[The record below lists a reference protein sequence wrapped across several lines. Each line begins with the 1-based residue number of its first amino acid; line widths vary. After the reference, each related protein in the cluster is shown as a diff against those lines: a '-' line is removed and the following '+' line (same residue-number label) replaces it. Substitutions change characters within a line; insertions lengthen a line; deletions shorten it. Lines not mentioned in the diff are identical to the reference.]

1 VKHNTVL
8 DNFVKDTA
16 KLTNPKKVMWFYDS
30 NEEYNNLIEEM
41 QNDGT
46 LIELD
51 KESYPNCFLHRSDR
65 NDVARTEHL
74 TYICTKKESDAGP
87 TNNWM
92 SSDEAKA
99 KLDGL
104 FRNCMKGRTMYVI
117 PYLMGPE
124 NSSYSQVGIEI
135 TDSPYVVANMRIM
148 TKTGKKALEQLEK
161 LDKFVKG
168 IHSIGDLSPDRRY
181 ICHFPE
187 EDLIMSIGSGYGGNA
202 LLSKK
207 CHSLRLASVM
217 GNKEGWL
224 AEHMLIMGIENP
236 DGEITYITG
245 AFPSASGKTNLAMLN
260 PLGTQADW
268 KVWSLGDDIAWIHPG
283 KDGKFWAI
291 NPESGLFGV
300 APGTNSKSNPNAL
313 GAASRNSIF
322 TNVALTA
329 DNKPWWEGLSK
340 NPPENMIDWK
350 GQQWK
355 KGDAKAA
362 HPNSRFTA
370 PIQQIP
376 IISPRFNDPQGV
388 PISAITFGARRAKL
402 TPLVFESFNWIHG
415 VFIGAAMGAETTFA
429 AVGKVGVVRRD
440 PMAMRPFCGYHI
452 GDYLKHWIGM
462 GARVSNPPRIF
473 HVNWFRTDADGKFLW
488 PGFSEN
494 IRVLKWITDRTKGKG
509 ATKKTAIGYIPT
521 EDGIDLDGLDLKSV
535 ALEEL
540 LQVDVEKWVSET
552 IEIRK
557 FFTEIGEKL
566 PKELWTELNNLESR
580 LES

>member
-1 VKHNTVL
+1 V
-8 DNFVKDTA
+8 
-16 KLTNPKKVMWFYDS
+16 WFYDS
-30 NEEYNNLIEEM
+30 NEEYYNLIEEM

-46 LIELD
+46 LVELD
-51 KESYPNCFLHRSDR
+51 KESYPNCYLHRSDQ

-74 TYICTKKESDAGP
+74 TYICTKKESDSGP

-92 SSDEAKA
+92 ASDEAKT

-217 GNKEGWL
+217 ANKEGWL
-224 AEHMLIMGIENP
+224 AEHMLIMGVENP
-236 DGEITYITG
+236 DGEITYVTG

-260 PLGTQADW
+260 PLGTQAGW
-268 KVWSLGDDIAWIHPG
+268 KVWSLGDDIAWIHPR

-313 GAASRNSIF
+313 SAVSRNTIF
-322 TNVALTA
+322 TNVALTS

-355 KGDAKAA
+355 EGDSKAA

-462 GARVSNPPRIF
+462 GTRVSNPPRIF
-473 HVNWFRTDADGKFLW
+473 HVNWFRTDTDGKFLW

-509 ATKKTAIGYIPT
+509 AAKKTAIGYVPT
-521 EDGIDLDGLDLKSV
+521 EDGIDLDGLDILPTT
-535 ALEEL
+535 LEEL
-540 LQVDVEKWVSET
+540 LQVDVEKWIPET
-552 IEIRK
+552 KEIRK

-566 PKELWTELNNLESR
+566 PKELWNELNNLEAR